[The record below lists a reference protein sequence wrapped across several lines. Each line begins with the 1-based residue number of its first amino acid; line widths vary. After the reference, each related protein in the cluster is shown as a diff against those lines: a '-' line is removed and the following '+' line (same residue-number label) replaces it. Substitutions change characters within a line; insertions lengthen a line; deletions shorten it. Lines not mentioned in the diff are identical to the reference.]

1 MIPTTPTFSPLHQK
15 FNENEFS
22 WQAEEECSVSVGGDK
37 DSGFVEERRVSLKQS
52 WKVRKAILDIPIQGG
67 QSQEINLSYRPH
79 TCFPPNRSQPLE
91 ITLPLQSQE

>member
-1 MIPTTPTFSPLHQK
+1 M
-15 FNENEFS
+15 
-22 WQAEEECSVSVGGDK
+22 SVGGDK

-79 TCFPPNRSQPLE
+79 TCFPPNRSQHLK